1 MPSHPPPTGP
11 HPPADRREAP
21 PDPAP
26 ERRASA
32 LTAAGLRRGAR
43 AALAIT
49 VGLAPF
55 GLVVGVVAD
64 ARGLSLLETLLMSA
78 LVFAGTSQLVALEL
92 WADPAP
98 VLAIGLAVLVVNL
111 RMAPIG
117 AALAPVL
124 DRLRGWRLWAT
135 LAVLVDNSFALTV
148 AEMRAGRRDPGFLLG
163 ASLAMLANWLA
174 TCAIG
179 HSLGALVRLP
189 AGHPLF
195 FAATATLL
203 SLLVPIWRGRTD
215 LGPWAVAG
223 GVALAAHGMLGLG
236 PPWPVLTGALAGAA
250 LDTRRERRAARTSA

>member
-1 MPSHPPPTGP
+1 M
-11 HPPADRREAP
+11 DEA
-21 PDPAP
+21 AR
-26 ERRASA
+26 ERRGGGAA
-32 LTAAGLRRGAR
+32 MTAAGLKRGAR

-49 VGLAPF
+49 LGLAPF

-64 ARGLSLLETLLMSA
+64 GRGLTLLETLLMSG
-78 LVFAGTSQLVALEL
+78 LVFAGTSQIVALEL
-92 WADPAP
+92 WSDPAP
-98 VLAIGLAVLVVNL
+98 VAAAGLAALVINL
-111 RMAPIG
+111 RLAPMG

-163 ASLAMLANWLA
+163 ASLSMLATWLA

-195 FAATATLL
+195 FASIATLL

-215 LGPWAVAG
+215 LAPWAVAG
-223 GVALAAHGMLGLG
+223 SVALAMHGIAGFG
-236 PPWPVLTGALAGAA
+236 PPWPVLSGALAGSAIGAA
-250 LDTRRERRAARTSA
+250 LDARRERRERRGTEVR

>member
-1 MPSHPPPTGP
+1 MK
-11 HPPADRREAP
+11 
-21 PDPAP
+21 
-26 ERRASA
+26 
-32 LTAAGLRRGAR
+32 RGAR

-49 VGLAPF
+49 LGLAPF

-64 ARGLSLLETLLMSA
+64 ARGLSLLETLLMSG
-78 LVFAGTSQLVALEL
+78 LVFAGTGQLVALEL
-92 WADPAP
+92 WSDPAP
-98 VLAIGLAVLVVNL
+98 VAAAGLAVLVVNL
-111 RMAPIG
+111 RMAPMG

-163 ASLAMLANWLA
+163 ASLTMLANWLV

-189 AGHPLF
+189 RGPPAVLRRPPRR
-195 FAATATLL
+195 LL

-215 LGPWAVAG
+215 LAALGGRRRWSRSPRTASPASARPGPC
-223 GVALAAHGMLGLG
+223 
-236 PPWPVLTGALAGAA
+236 WPERWPEPRPARRWTRGASGAA
-250 LDTRRERRAARTSA
+250 AGEVR

>member
-1 MPSHPPPTGP
+1 M
-11 HPPADRREAP
+11 
-21 PDPAP
+21 DPAAS
-26 ERRASA
+26 ERRGAALRAS
-32 LTAAGLRRGAR
+32 GMKRGAR

-49 VGLAPF
+49 LGLTPF

-64 ARGLSLLETLLMSA
+64 ARGLSLLETLLMSG
-78 LVFAGTSQLVALEL
+78 LVFAGTAQLVALEL
-92 WADPAP
+92 WSDPAP
-98 VLAIGLAVLVVNL
+98 VAAAGLAVLVVNL
-111 RMAPIG
+111 RMAPMG

-135 LAVLVDNSFALTV
+135 LAVLVDNSFAMTV

-163 ASLAMLANWLA
+163 ASLTMLANWLV

-203 SLLVPIWRGRTD
+203 SLLVPIWRGRAD
-215 LGPWAVAG
+215 LAPWAVAG
-223 GVALAAHGMLGLG
+223 LVALAAHGPAGFG
-236 PPWPVLTGALAGAA
+236 PPWPVLAGALAGAA
-250 LDTRRERRAARTSA
+250 TGAALDARRERRERGGPA